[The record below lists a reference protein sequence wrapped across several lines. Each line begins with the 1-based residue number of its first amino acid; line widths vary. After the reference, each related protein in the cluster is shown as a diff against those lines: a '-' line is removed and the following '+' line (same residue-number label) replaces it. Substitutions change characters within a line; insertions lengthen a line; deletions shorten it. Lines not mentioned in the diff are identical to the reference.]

1 MNRGSGSGVSGVS
14 GPPAAPLFP
23 RRGPAGRRVCGLRCS
38 CSRLLS
44 PATSG
49 RAGALAPLC
58 ALLFALCLNCRRALK
73 ILNPPRQCR
82 AGRSELRPGA
92 GRRMTS
98 SGSWPQLRKY
108 ENGKRKEKK
117 NRRKKRASLSNTR
130 KARSLGEERD
140 GDGVREEIERRKKR
154 TVFLDGIHGRC
165 TCGSG
170 APGRTSAVQQPAE
183 RSKPNM

>member
-1 MNRGSGSGVSGVS
+1 MAPARGSRGRLQPLCSPAGAQRGAGSVVSG
-14 GPPAAPLFP
+14 AAA
-23 RRGPAGRRVCGLRCS
+23 AGSSL
-38 CSRLLS
+38 

-154 TVFLDGIHGRC
+154 TVFFGRDSRQMYLRLRC
-165 TCGSG
+165 TG
-170 APGRTSAVQQPAE
+170 AH
-183 RSKPNM
+183 